1 MGVHVWTLPTFFLG
15 ETIMAIGHTAI
26 GSGRETVLVL
36 HGWFG
41 DYAVWEPTFTSLDK
55 DTFTYVFMDYRGY
68 GKSRDMKG
76 EYSMREIAGDAILLA
91 NDLRCEK
98 FHVIGHSMGGMAMQ
112 RLILNIDDRKR
123 IKSAVGIDPVPACGG
138 QLDDEK
144 WALFEGAIK
153 NDENRHHIL
162 DFTTGNR
169 NSAQWLNYMVEG
181 SRTSTTES
189 AFAGYLNAW
198 AKENFAEEAK
208 GLETP
213 VLVCIGEHDLAFTK
227 EAMEGTYL
235 AWLPNARLEIIANAG
250 HYPMQETPVN
260 LVTVMEAFMKQ
271 HI

>member
-1 MGVHVWTLPTFFLG
+1 M
-15 ETIMAIGHTAI
+15 TIGCTTI
-26 GSGRETVLVL
+26 GSGNEKVLVL

-41 DYAVWEPTFTSLDK
+41 DYAVWEPTFNSLDK

-68 GKSRDMKG
+68 GKSRDLQG
-76 EYSMREIAGDAILLA
+76 DYSMGEIAGDAISLA
-91 NDLRCEK
+91 NELGINN
-98 FHVIGHSMGGMAMQ
+98 FHVVGHSMGGMAMQ
-112 RLILNIDDRKR
+112 RVILDIDDQNR

-138 QLDDEK
+138 QLDEQT

-153 NDENRHHIL
+153 NDENRYNIL

-169 NSAQWLNYMVEG
+169 NTSQWLNYMVER
-181 SRTSTTES
+181 SHASTTEK

-213 VLVCIGEHDLAFTK
+213 TLVCIGEHDLAFSK
-227 EAMEGTYL
+227 EAMESTYL
-235 AWLPNARLEIIANAG
+235 AWLPNSRLEIIANAG
-250 HYPMQETPVN
+250 HYPMQEAPVN
-260 LVTVMEAFMKQ
+260 LATVMEDFLRQ